1 MNDVELSAAL
11 TEQFCQRMDDYVSRH
26 SIMNSGELK
35 LAIAY
40 SGGLDSTALLHLA
53 AVYCVRKKIALSAF
67 HVHHGL
73 SPNADSWLDHCH
85 QQAVLLNISF
95 FSRKITVNETGDG
108 LEAAARRQR
117 YVALKDMAIESGI
130 DTVLFAHHL
139 DDQVETIF
147 IRMLRGSGLDGAGG
161 MCAEAE
167 FPLTN
172 ANGIRIFRPLL
183 NVRRDLLESYVAQC
197 GCKYIFD
204 ESNNNPKFFR
214 NALRHQVL
222 PALESIR
229 PGSLEAF
236 ARSGRLLNE
245 ASDLLA
251 EYVAAEFN
259 SCRVDG
265 GVSRSALRN
274 LPLAKRMQV
283 FRCWLKSIPVRMP
296 SEVKLSEIVRQI
308 ISVGN
313 DQSVRIEIDDG
324 AIHVYRDL
332 VYFQSEKHAASE
344 DGLAVYGF
352 RWNSQ
357 SEISFPEL
365 RGSLVFE
372 YSDYGIPECDL
383 AGNLLTLRLRQGGE
397 RMRIGI
403 GRPSRSLKHLYQDA
417 GIPGPARVRLPL
429 VLTKSGILFAAGI
442 GMNADYCSEKNSESG
457 DRVVKI
463 TWLTQ

>member
-1 MNDVELSAAL
+1 MNDVEFSAAL
-11 TEQFCQRMDDYVSRH
+11 TEQFCQQMDDYVSRH
-26 SIMNSGELK
+26 AIVNGGELK

-53 AVYCVRKKIALSAF
+53 AAYCAQRKIALSAF

-73 SPNADSWLDHCH
+73 SPDADSWLDHCH
-85 QQAVLLNISF
+85 QQAGLLGISF

-117 YVALKDMAIESGI
+117 YAALKDMAIENGI

-147 IRMLRGSGLDGAGG
+147 IRMSRGSGLDGAGG
-161 MCAEAE
+161 MRAEAE

-172 ANGIRIFRPLL
+172 ANGIRVFRPLL

-222 PALESIR
+222 PVLESIR

-251 EYVAAEFN
+251 EYVTAEFN
-259 SCRVDG
+259 SCRVDDG
-265 GVSRSALRN
+265 LSRSALCR
-274 LPLAKRMQV
+274 LPPVRRIQV
-283 FRCWLKSIPVRMP
+283 FRCWLKLISVQMP
-296 SEVKLSEIVRQI
+296 SEIKLSEIVRQI

-313 DQSVRIEIDDG
+313 DQSVRIGIDHG
-324 AIHVYRDL
+324 SIYVYRDL
-332 VYFQSEKHAASE
+332 VYFQSEMHAASE
-344 DGLAVYGF
+344 DSLAACCF
-352 RWNSQ
+352 SWNSR
-357 SEISFPEL
+357 SEISFPEF
-365 RGSLVFE
+365 RGRLVFE
-372 YSDYGIPECDL
+372 YSDYGIPEREL

-397 RMRIGI
+397 RMRTGV

-417 GIPGPARVRLPL
+417 GVPVPVRVRLPL
-429 VLTKSGILFAAGI
+429 VVTKSGILFAAGI
-442 GMNADYCSEKNSESG
+442 GMNADYCSEENSESG
-457 DRVVKI
+457 DRMVKI
-463 TWLTQ
+463 TWLTH